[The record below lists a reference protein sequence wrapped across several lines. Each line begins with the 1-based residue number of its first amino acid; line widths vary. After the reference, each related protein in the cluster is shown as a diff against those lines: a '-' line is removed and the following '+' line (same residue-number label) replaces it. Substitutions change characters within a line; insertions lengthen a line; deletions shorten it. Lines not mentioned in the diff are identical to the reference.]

1 MAVRFGTDGIRGRF
15 GDEITLDLAF
25 RLGRAVAEV
34 FTAPV
39 FVGYDTR
46 ESSPP
51 LAAAVLAGLSDGGAT
66 GVNLGY
72 FTTPGVAVI
81 ARQRGGV
88 GVVVSA
94 SHNPYHDNGLKVLG
108 VGGGKLDHATEQAV
122 EAALNA
128 SAGARDDGFVA
139 PPIDP
144 TAEDEYVEHLR
155 ALVPSDLSSLRLV
168 IDCAN
173 GAASHVAHELFAA
186 TGARLTM
193 IHDHPDGHNINVAS
207 GSTHVESLV
216 TAVREHGADLG
227 LAFDGDAD
235 RLVAVDARGVVRD
248 GDDLMVLFALDLLGS
263 GPGEG
268 LVVTTMSNL
277 GVHRALGA
285 HGVAVVETDVGD
297 RNVLLALEERS
308 WPFGGEQ
315 SGHLIF
321 RDLSP
326 TGDGLLTA
334 LLLCDMVVRRGA
346 LFELADAAW
355 HRVPQELINVA
366 RDRYE
371 DAAVR
376 ALFAEVLEEFSVDP
390 DDVRLL
396 IRPSGTEPVV
406 RVMVE
411 ALDAHAVEAFTSR
424 LRRDFVDAAPGTRER
439 PRVG

>member
-1 MAVRFGTDGIRGRF
+1 MAMAVQFGTDGIRGRF
-15 GDEITLDLAF
+15 GEEITLDLAY
-25 RLGRAVAEV
+25 RLGMAVAEV
-34 FTAPV
+34 FSAPV

-94 SHNPYHDNGLKVLG
+94 SHNPYFDNGLKVLG
-108 VGGGKLDHATEQAV
+108 QGGGKLDHATEQAV
-122 EAALNA
+122 EVALNA
-128 SAGARDDGFVA
+128 A
-139 PPIDP
+139 PAPGREHFTAPAVDP
-144 TAEDEYVEHLR
+144 TAEREYVARLR
-155 ALVPSDLSSLRLV
+155 ELVPADLSSLKLV

-186 TGARLTM
+186 TGASITM
-193 IHDHPDGHNINVAS
+193 IHDHPDGHNINEGC

-216 TAVREHGADLG
+216 QAVRANGADLG

-235 RLVAVDARGVVRD
+235 RLVAVDSSGVVRD
-248 GDDLMVLFALDLLGS
+248 GDDLMVLFTLDLLERSDFEG
-263 GPGEG
+263 G
-268 LVVTTMSNL
+268 LVVTKMSNL
-277 GVHRALGA
+277 GLRRALA
-285 HGVAVVETDVGD
+285 AREVSVVETDVGD

-308 WPFGGEQ
+308 WDFGGEQ

-321 RDLSP
+321 RNLSP
-326 TGDGLLTA
+326 TGDGLLTGM
-334 LLLCDMVVRRGA
+334 LLCDLVTRRGA
-346 LFELADAAW
+346 LFDLAEAAW
-355 HRVPQELINVA
+355 RRVPQELINVA
-366 RDRYE
+366 HERYD

-376 ALFAEVLEEFSVDP
+376 ALFDAVVAEYGVADS
-390 DDVRLL
+390 DVRLL
-396 IRPSGTEPVV
+396 IRPSGTEPLM

-411 ALDAHAVEAFTSR
+411 ALDAQVVTEFTTR
-424 LRRDFVDAAPGTRER
+424 LRRDH
-439 PRVG
+439 VG